1 MVKTADDERVLGC
14 LMRAG
19 ALQPISDRWR
29 RIRQGVENYLFALLH
44 KYGIIFANHAC
55 KFFFYLTKTQEDGP
69 LFQTLVPL
77 SGCSAFYRSRINQLI
92 GRIAFIFFP

>member
-14 LMRAG
+14 LMRAS

-55 KFFFYLTKTQEDGP
+55 NFFLFDQDTRGWSIVSDTGATKWTFSF
-69 LFQTLVPL
+69 L
-77 SGCSAFYRSRINQLI
+77 
-92 GRIAFIFFP
+92 